1 MEHWYDHVP
10 NQYKCYEGKVNP
22 LWNQQVKADRAI
34 PNNKPDITIHDYK
47 KWSCL
52 LIATALSGDKKCCEK
67 ESSSE
72 F

>member
-47 KWSCL
+47 K
-52 LIATALSGDKKCCEK
+52 
-67 ESSSE
+67 
-72 F
+72 